1 MSCLRP
7 QQSQPLWED
16 ISLFSLTS
24 SISYINLIC
33 NCCHIY
39 MARAGNCTPPTAD
52 TAKFPKMIGIVYE
65 FMEIPMLDSRTFS
78 FSRPYIPC
86 HPCKT
91 FEHAGIPYPEANPFS
106 LRFDSIQDI
115 KTCAKRA

>member
-7 QQSQPLWED
+7 QQSQPLLED

-24 SISYINLIC
+24 SVSDINLIC

-39 MARAGNCTPPTAD
+39 MARAGNCTPPTAN
-52 TAKFPKMIGIVYE
+52 TAKPPEMLGIVYE
-65 FMEIPMLDSRTFS
+65 FVEEKLLDSRTFP

-86 HPCKT
+86 HLCKP
-91 FEHAGIPYPEANPFS
+91 FKHAGIPYPE
-106 LRFDSIQDI
+106 
-115 KTCAKRA
+115 